1 MSKSTIKP
9 TRIFYSH
16 QMGKREPVQQ
26 TEKGDPPYMLF
37 CNIYDLSNVL
47 LLLLFTSLV
56 FLDI

>member
-1 MSKSTIKP
+1 
-9 TRIFYSH
+9 
-16 QMGKREPVQQ
+16 MGKREPVQQ

-47 LLLLFTSLV
+47 LLLLFTSLF